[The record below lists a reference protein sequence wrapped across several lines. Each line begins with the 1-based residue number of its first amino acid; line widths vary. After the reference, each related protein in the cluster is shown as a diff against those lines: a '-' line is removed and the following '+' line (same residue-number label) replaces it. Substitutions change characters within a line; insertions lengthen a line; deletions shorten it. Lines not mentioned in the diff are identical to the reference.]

1 MIHPISLVIPCN
13 LVKNA
18 NLHIEGYSSEVC
30 ISYEPPLTEEETGEV
45 WLNKEKLGKLLT
57 VLNEIYG
64 EMDDE

>member
-18 NLHIEGYSSEVC
+18 NLHIEGYSAEVC
-30 ISYEPPLTEEETGEV
+30 ISYEPPLTGEETGDV
-45 WLNKEKLGKLLT
+45 WLDKEKLGKLLN
-57 VLNEIYG
+57 VLNEIYD